1 MHAVWATL
9 FFAFS
14 AHSRP
19 HPKRHERVSR
29 PAMRDAAPFAS
40 LSASAPAST
49 PASPS
54 PTRRPPGD
62 AGFETHRVRTG
73 VLLGDIDAVPRGD
86 GDRIPGDGSPG
97 DGAGDA
103 MGCTGDARRRDGDGT
118 GDGPRS
124 PREERFEIRVDRVL
138 SLVDALDARLA
149 ELAGSGETGGEA
161 TERAAGVR
169 GHLDRLLRSP
179 PWSERTEKTPRS

>member
-1 MHAVWATL
+1 
-9 FFAFS
+9 
-14 AHSRP
+14 
-19 HPKRHERVSR
+19 
-29 PAMRDAAPFAS
+29 MRDAAPFAS
-40 LSASAPAST
+40 LSASSPAST

-73 VLLGDIDAVPRGD
+73 VLLGDIDALPRGD
-86 GDRIPGDGSPG
+86 GDRVPGDGSPR

-103 MGCTGDARRRDGDGT
+103 MGCTGDARRRDGEGT

-124 PREERFEIRVDRVL
+124 PREERFEMRVDRVL

-149 ELAGSGETGGEA
+149 ELAGSGSWETGGEA
-161 TERAAGVR
+161 VERAAGVR

>member
-1 MHAVWATL
+1 
-9 FFAFS
+9 
-14 AHSRP
+14 
-19 HPKRHERVSR
+19 
-29 PAMRDAAPFAS
+29 MRDAAPFAS
-40 LSASAPAST
+40 LSTSSPAST

-62 AGFETHRVRTG
+62 AGFETLRVRTG
-73 VLLGDIDAVPRGD
+73 VLLGDIDALPRGD
-86 GDRIPGDGSPG
+86 GDRVPGDGSPR

-103 MGCTGDARRRDGDGT
+103 MGCTGDARRRDGEGT

-124 PREERFEIRVDRVL
+124 PREERFEMRVDRVL

-149 ELAGSGETGGEA
+149 ELAGSGSGETGGEA
-161 TERAAGVR
+161 VEGVR